1 MVDPLRAA
9 GVGEPTLGTTLV
21 VLGGMFAARCS
32 TTFVTGNPVRLVDKP
47 SQRRNREPKL
57 VPPKKVEGMRAWLL
71 ANPWRR
77 YRRDRQ
83 LDALLLSLLAYA
95 GLRPES
101 EALPL
106 RWEDVRERVL
116 FVPAGTQA
124 RRP

>member
-1 MVDPLRAA
+1 
-9 GVGEPTLGTTLV
+9 
-21 VLGGMFAARCS
+21 MFAARCS

-83 LDALLLSLLAYA
+83 LDATLLSLLAYA

-101 EALPL
+101 EALAL

-116 FVPAGTQA
+116 FVPAGSQA
-124 RRP
+124 RRSGPHRAPPRAAA